1 MQAGGHADLPKDLQR
16 LSMERMMRTG
26 DGHAFGNELMMGSLS
41 WFPSTRFRTNCFQG
55 WWNVGSETFKSCA

>member
-41 WFPSTRFRTNCFQG
+41 WFPSIRYRTN
-55 WWNVGSETFKSCA
+55 SY